1 MDNKKKTPDI
11 QEQKFIELSN
21 EIKNLRNEIIDLIE
35 AMNRNTRDYVNL
47 MNNVVNSTN
56 QLINLIISNKL

>member
-1 MDNKKKTPDI
+1 MEDKKKAPDM
-11 QEQKFIELSN
+11 QEQKFDEISN
-21 EIKNLRNEIIDLIE
+21 EIKNLRNDIIGLID
-35 AMNRNTRDYVNL
+35 AINKNTKDYVNL